1 MKGYLNLKTDKKLS
15 EVKGFP
21 RVISY
26 WQTGVLPTQIFAYVD
41 VQFDNVYWLI
51 TELCLCFF
59 LYWSD
64 RFKPRH

>member
-59 LYWSD
+59 DTDLND
-64 RFKPRH
+64 